1 MVSGPFVERATIIK
15 PVMLKITQENIIEI
29 PNGITQPLD
38 FRQGLQRQNNPL
50 RPTINPVIENIRRI
64 TTAKVFQLFGVFKSL

>member
-1 MVSGPFVERATIIK
+1 MVSGPFVERATIIN
-15 PVMLKITQENIIEI
+15 PVMLKITQENIIDI

-50 RPTINPVIENIRRI
+50 MPTINAVIENIRRI
-64 TTAKVFQLFGVFKSL
+64 TTAKVFQLFAVFKSL